1 MDLAKM
7 IQEVKDHPDYKKAG
21 MILCHNGVVR
31 NTSRDGKPVSELV
44 VKADRDRLKEIISE
58 IKQRPGI
65 VEVLAQVREGKLFPG
80 DDVML
85 VVVAGDFRENVF
97 SALRDAV
104 DTIKSEVTKK
114 TES

>member
-1 MDLAKM
+1 MDLARM
-7 IQEVKDHPDYKKAG
+7 VKDVKSHPDYKKAG
-21 MILCHNGVVR
+21 MILSHNGVVR
-31 NTSRDGKPVSELV
+31 ETSREGRPVREMV
-44 VKADRDRLKEIISE
+44 VKADLNRLREILSE

-65 VEVLAQVREGKLFPG
+65 VEVLAHVNEGRLLPG
-80 DDVML
+80 DDVMF

-104 DTIKSEVTKK
+104 DKIKTEVTKK